1 MRIKKFADIGSILI
15 ALMLSACASAP
26 GVAVPDTKPGDQLQ
40 NDYMHGKWCTNRE
53 DTAQR
58 NRDANFSA
66 MTNLSKQFWQF
77 TSTGEWQVS
86 SSGWVFQSHG
96 SWKLEG
102 RDNLLLGRSG
112 GKLKRYQAQFANE
125 GNDLVLQA
133 EGGDFLVME
142 RCD

>member
-1 MRIKKFADIGSILI
+1 MQIKLFAVIGSILI

-26 GVAVPDTKPGDQLQ
+26 TVAVPNTQPGDQLQ
-40 NDYMHGKWCTNRE
+40 SDYMHGKWCTNRE

-58 NRDANFSA
+58 NQDANFSA
-66 MTNLSKQFWQF
+66 MTNLSKQFWQL
-77 TSTGEWQVS
+77 TSTGDWQIS
-86 SSGWVFQSHG
+86 SSGWMFHGHG

-102 RDNLLLGRSG
+102 HDSLVLGRAG
-112 GKLKRYQAQFANE
+112 AKEKRYQAWFAND